1 MDLFGRHGNSQ
12 HALDSLNG
20 RMPPDIETLMPETI
34 NLLPVLAQPHPSL
47 VKSHPTITPEEFIN
61 LYRALP
67 KDTSMSP
74 SRRHIGHYKA
84 TLKYPQ
90 LIFLHTTMMSLP
102 FQCGVIP
109 VRWTRVTD
117 TDIMLEKESGNP
129 WCHRL
134 RIITLFESNFSQ
146 AKCLLLLDTW
156 HAIRLTA
163 RKALS
168 ERSF

>member
-1 MDLFGRHGNSQ
+1 MIQYWEILIILPLGKALGYLSQLPTKLQKLSQKQTSSNTIRHTSLLLAPV
-12 HALDSLNG
+12 ALDSLNG

-129 WCHRL
+129 
-134 RIITLFESNFSQ
+134 
-146 AKCLLLLDTW
+146 
-156 HAIRLTA
+156 
-163 RKALS
+163 
-168 ERSF
+168 